1 MCCKREPLWII
12 HSLLTVTNPLGLPP
26 GGHRARD
33 TPWGCPARTMATA
46 AAGEVGGQH
55 RYGRRTMPSLQGGGQ
70 VRSRR
75 ALGAARA

>member
-1 MCCKREPLWII
+1 
-12 HSLLTVTNPLGLPP
+12 
-26 GGHRARD
+26 
-33 TPWGCPARTMATA
+33 MATA

-75 ALGAARA
+75 ALGAARAWQDSHPRCTDVAIHRLLHRPC